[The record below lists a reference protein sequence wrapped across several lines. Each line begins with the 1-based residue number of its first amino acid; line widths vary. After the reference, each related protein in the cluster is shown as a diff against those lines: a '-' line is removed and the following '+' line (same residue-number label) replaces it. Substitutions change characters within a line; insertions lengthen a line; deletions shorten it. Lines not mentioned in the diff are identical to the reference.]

1 MAGAVGKIW
10 TRTRTARPDLEC
22 ARYQAWIDEH
32 HPPRSGGVGERS
44 VWRHRFSTVGEVYR
58 PEWPTPGLEYGMRS
72 GRRAPIDPPARQGAM
87 LPVDLFLP
95 IGELG
100 VVMPGSG
107 AALMTPRPAG

>member
-1 MAGAVGKIW
+1 
-10 TRTRTARPDLEC
+10 
-22 ARYQAWIDEH
+22 
-32 HPPRSGGVGERS
+32 
-44 VWRHRFSTVGEVYR
+44 
-58 PEWPTPGLEYGMRS
+58 
-72 GRRAPIDPPARQGAM
+72 M